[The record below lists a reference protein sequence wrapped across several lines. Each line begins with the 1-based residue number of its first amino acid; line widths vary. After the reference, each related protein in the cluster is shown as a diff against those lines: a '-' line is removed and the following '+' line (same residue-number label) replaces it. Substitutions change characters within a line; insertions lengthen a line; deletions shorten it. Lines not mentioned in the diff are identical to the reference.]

1 MKPQTFFRLAIL
13 FPYLLWIICAVIVA
27 ILSTS
32 SQETSST
39 WNVILMPIFF
49 YAFGILLWFIPYTIL
64 AIGMWIWS
72 KDKTTMALYKL
83 ALTAPIFLFILM
95 LFEVVVI
102 YQPAKT
108 TVELTADLPSQAVM
122 LGGFSLFFGY
132 LCVGVALGIFKFLKS
147 RNVVSEEVLSTGLS
161 PNES

>member
-1 MKPQTFFRLAIL
+1 
-13 FPYLLWIICAVIVA
+13 
-27 ILSTS
+27 
-32 SQETSST
+32 
-39 WNVILMPIFF
+39 
-49 YAFGILLWFIPYTIL
+49 
-64 AIGMWIWS
+64 
-72 KDKTTMALYKL
+72 
-83 ALTAPIFLFILM
+83 M

-108 TVELTADLPSQAVM
+108 TVELAADLPSQAVM

-161 PNES
+161 PNDS

>member
-13 FPYLLWIICAVIVA
+13 FPYLLWIICVLIVA
-27 ILSTS
+27 LLSTLT
-32 SQETSST
+32 QEISST
-39 WNVILMPIFF
+39 LNVVMMPFFF

-72 KDKTTMALYKL
+72 KGKSTKALYKL
-83 ALTAPIFLFILM
+83 ALSAPILLFILM

-102 YQPAKT
+102 YQPAKNMG
-108 TVELTADLPSQAVM
+108 ELTADLPGQAAM
-122 LGGFSLFFGY
+122 MGSFSLFFGY
-132 LCVGVALGIFKFLKS
+132 FCVGIALGIFKLLKS
-147 RNVVSEEVLSTGLS
+147 KNIVSEEVISSVLS